1 MDPARAPDLS
11 LCMRQPH
18 KETTMQAPRTG
29 WVVAL
34 TAVGSLMAALD
45 TLVVASALSTIQ
57 LDFGASV
64 EQLEWTVNAYN
75 LSFAVLLMTG
85 AALGDR
91 FGRRRLYGAGLA
103 LFTAASAA
111 CALAPEVGWLI
122 AARALQGAGA
132 ALLIPLGFALL
143 SAAFPPE
150 RRGAAIGMFS
160 AITGVSVALGPL
172 VGGAVVEGI
181 SWEWIFWLNVPI
193 GLAALPFVHTR
204 MQEGF
209 GSDRSIDVPGLV
221 LITGAAFGIVWAL
234 VRGNAAGW
242 GSAEV
247 AGSAVAG
254 AVLLAGFLRRQ
265 LRAPEPMLPA
275 RLFRARGF
283 AAGNAAT
290 FFIFASLFTGVFF
303 FGQLLQA
310 GLGHDPLDAGL
321 RLMPWTATFITVA
334 PLAGALADRIGSRP
348 PLARGALPDAPR
360 PGRRSRCGPSS
371 SRRHDATDAAAPAHP
386 PGAAHGRRA
395 ARVCL
400 LRRAAAVAR
409 GAGRVLP
416 DGRRRRARGRRDRR
430 LRRRRAGL
438 AALRRG
444 AGRGGGHRA
453 RERARREGAA
463 SAARPAQRH
472 RLARGRRARAVGGG
486 PMTERQLLDAAR
498 AGDEDAYERLVAAHR
513 HELHAH
519 CYRMLGS
526 SEDAEDAL
534 QEALLR
540 AWRGLPRFEGRSPVR
555 AWLYRIAP
563 NALP

>member
-1 MDPARAPDLS
+1 
-11 LCMRQPH
+11 
-18 KETTMQAPRTG
+18 MQAPRTG

-34 TAVGSLMAALD
+34 TAIGSLMAALD

-209 GSDRSIDVPGLV
+209 GSDRSIDAPGLV

-275 RLFRARGF
+275 MLFRARGF

-348 PLARGALPDAPR
+348 LLAGGLVLNAAGMAWLALIAEPGVAYGSLLGPFLLSGVGVSMAIPAAQTAVVAGVAPEALGKAAGANGMLRELGGVFGIA
-360 PGRRSRCGPSS
+360 
-371 SRRHDATDAAAPAHP
+371 
-386 PGAAHGRRA
+386 
-395 ARVCL
+395 VC
-400 LRRAAAVAR
+400 AAVFA
-409 GAGRVLP
+409 GAGGYASPAAFIDGFGPAIAVASGLSLLGAVAGATLP
-416 DGRRRRARGRRDRR
+416 R
-430 LRRRRAGL
+430 
-438 AALRRG
+438 
-444 AGRGGGHRA
+444 
-453 RERARREGAA
+453 
-463 SAARPAQRH
+463 RPA
-472 RLARGRRARAVGGG
+472 G
-486 PMTERQLLDAAR
+486 PALTLRSL
-498 AGDEDAYERLVAAHR
+498 
-513 HELHAH
+513 EL
-519 CYRMLGS
+519 
-526 SEDAEDAL
+526 E
-534 QEALLR
+534 EA
-540 AWRGLPRFEGRSPVR
+540 
-555 AWLYRIAP
+555 
-563 NALP
+563 